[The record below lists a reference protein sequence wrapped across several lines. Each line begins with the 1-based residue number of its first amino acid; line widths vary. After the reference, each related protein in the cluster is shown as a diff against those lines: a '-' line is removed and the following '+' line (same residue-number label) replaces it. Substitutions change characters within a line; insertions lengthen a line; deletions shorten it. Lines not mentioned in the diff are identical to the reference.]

1 MIDKID
7 QKVSIGYQLMR
18 LMLSTEQTSLQY
30 QRVLRLTR
38 GGRVVKNCSLR
49 WTSKEI
55 ILQWGRMKPL
65 ITIVK
70 TR

>member
-30 QRVLRLTR
+30 QKVLRLTR

-49 WTSKEI
+49 
-55 ILQWGRMKPL
+55 
-65 ITIVK
+65 
-70 TR
+70 

>member
-18 LMLSTEQTSLQY
+18 LMLSKQTSLQY
-30 QRVLRLTR
+30 QKVLRLTR
-38 GGRVVKNCSLR
+38 GGWVVKNCSLR
-49 WTSKEI
+49 WTSWEI
-55 ILQWGRMKPL
+55 ISQWGRMKPL